1 MRKMN
6 KIEALIFD
14 FDGLVLNTE
23 GPVYESWQELY
34 RSYDLELPFDKWVS
48 TVGST
53 DAEFDPYVELDRL
66 LENSVDWQVV
76 GPRRLE
82 RELEL
87 IEELPLQ
94 PGVLQYLMDA
104 KKLELKIGM
113 ASSSSCEWVQGHL
126 TRLGIIDYFE
136 VIRGKDDV
144 RRTKPSPELYISVLD
159 AFVLD
164 GEQAIVLED
173 SLNGVLAAKEAGC
186 FTLAV
191 PNNITRYLEF
201 DRADL
206 VLNSLE
212 DLSLKDLVEIAEQRT
227 TQQVN
232 G

>member
-14 FDGLVLNTE
+14 FDGLVINTE

-34 RSYDLELPFDKWVS
+34 RSFELELSFDKWVS
-48 TVGST
+48 TVGSS
-53 DAEFDPYVELDRL
+53 DAEFDPYAELDRL
-66 LENSVDWQVV
+66 LEHPIDWQVV
-76 GPRRLE
+76 DPKRRKH
-82 RELEL
+82 ELEL
-87 IEELPLQ
+87 IEKQPLR
-94 PGVLQYLMDA
+94 PSVLQYLEDA
-104 KKLELKIGM
+104 KRLGLKIGM

-126 TRLGIIDYFE
+126 TRLGIIHYFE
-136 VIRGKDDV
+136 VVHGKDDV
-144 RRTKPSPELYISVLD
+144 RRTKPSPELYFTVLE
-159 AFVLD
+159 AFGLE

-191 PNNITRYLEF
+191 PNNITRHLEF
-201 DRADL
+201 DMADL

-212 DLSLKDLVEIAEQRT
+212 DLSLEELVEIAEQRAI
-227 TQQVN
+227 QQDN